1 MGIKETAHCAMFV
14 VVILKGRVDLCFSAL
29 YISKLRGFLG
39 FIVLF

>member
-1 MGIKETAHCAMFV
+1 MGIEETPNCAMFM
-14 VVILKGRVDLCFSAL
+14 VVILRGRVDLCFSAL